1 MEKILLIHT
10 KYQNFGGED
19 QSIINEVELLKTK
32 FNVKTLMNTNK
43 ITNIVNDL
51 ITIVF
56 NRNFLFEKKLRKD
69 LKEFNPD
76 FIYVHNTWFKV
87 SLGIFKILNEQNK
100 PVVIKLHNFRYHCT
114 ENYLHKNH
122 LGNKKICEAC
132 GIQKNSKKIFNKYFE
147 NSYIKSFFAIRYGK
161 KYLNILK
168 NSKVKIVLLTDFH
181 KQFLIKKGINQNR
194 ITVIPN
200 FISIKDTK
208 NNTASNNYLVYAG
221 RVSKEKGL
229 FELLE
234 TFNKLEMNEVSLKI
248 IGDGPLLSS
257 LKKKYLNNSKFV
269 FLGNTKNDEVL
280 SIMSRSIGVV
290 TATKL
295 YEGQPTLLCEASSL
309 GIPSIFPKTGGIN
322 EFFPKNYIYSYNQ
335 FDYKDLAEQL
345 EKMIN
350 DTELKKIGIE
360 NQKFIS
366 NMLDKEE
373 IVKMFK
379 KVFI

>member
-161 KYLNILK
+161 KYFNILK

-335 FDYKDLAEQL
+335 FDYKNLAEQL

>member
-1 MEKILLIHT
+1 M
-10 KYQNFGGED
+10 
-19 QSIINEVELLKTK
+19 
-32 FNVKTLMNTNK
+32 
-43 ITNIVNDL
+43 
-51 ITIVF
+51 
-56 NRNFLFEKKLRKD
+56 
-69 LKEFNPD
+69 
-76 FIYVHNTWFKV
+76 
-87 SLGIFKILNEQNK
+87 
-100 PVVIKLHNFRYHCT
+100 
-114 ENYLHKNH
+114 HKNH

-132 GIQKNSKKIFNKYFE
+132 GIQKNSKKKFNKYFE
-147 NSYIKSFFAIRYGK
+147 NSYIKSFFAIKYGK

-208 NNTASNNYLVYAG
+208 KNTDSNNYFVYAG

-234 TFNKLEMNEVSLKI
+234 TFNKLKMNEVSLKI

-309 GIPSIFPKTGGIN
+309 GVPSIFPKTGGIN
-322 EFFPKNYIYSYNQ
+322 EFFPKDYIYSYNQ

-366 NMLDKEE
+366 NMLDEEE

>member
-43 ITNIVNDL
+43 ITNIINDL

-147 NSYIKSFFAIRYGK
+147 NSYIKSFFAIKYGK

-208 NNTASNNYLVYAG
+208 KNTDSNNYFVYAG

-309 GIPSIFPKTGGIN
+309 GVPSIFPKTGGIN
-322 EFFPKNYIYSYNQ
+322 EFFPKDYIYSYNQ

-366 NMLDKEE
+366 NMLDEEE

>member
-181 KQFLIKKGINQNR
+181 KQFLIKKGINKNR

-280 SIMSRSIGVV
+280 SIMSKSIGVV

>member
-43 ITNIVNDL
+43 ITNIINDL

-147 NSYIKSFFAIRYGK
+147 NSYIKSFFAIKYGK

-208 NNTASNNYLVYAG
+208 KNTDSNNYFVYAG

-234 TFNKLEMNEVSLKI
+234 TFNKLELNEVSLKI

>member
-43 ITNIVNDL
+43 ITNIINDL

-208 NNTASNNYLVYAG
+208 KNTDSNNYFVYAG

-234 TFNKLEMNEVSLKI
+234 TFNKLELNEVSLKI

-309 GIPSIFPKTGGIN
+309 GVPSIFPKTGGIN
-322 EFFPKNYIYSYNQ
+322 EFFPKDYIYSYNQ

>member
-147 NSYIKSFFAIRYGK
+147 NSYIKSFFAIKYGK

>member
-161 KYLNILK
+161 KYFNILK

-322 EFFPKNYIYSYNQ
+322 EFFPKDYIYSYNQ

>member
-280 SIMSRSIGVV
+280 SIMSRGIGVV

>member
-1 MEKILLIHT
+1 
-10 KYQNFGGED
+10 
-19 QSIINEVELLKTK
+19 
-32 FNVKTLMNTNK
+32 
-43 ITNIVNDL
+43 
-51 ITIVF
+51 
-56 NRNFLFEKKLRKD
+56 
-69 LKEFNPD
+69 
-76 FIYVHNTWFKV
+76 
-87 SLGIFKILNEQNK
+87 
-100 PVVIKLHNFRYHCT
+100 
-114 ENYLHKNH
+114 
-122 LGNKKICEAC
+122 
-132 GIQKNSKKIFNKYFE
+132 
-147 NSYIKSFFAIRYGK
+147 
-161 KYLNILK
+161 
-168 NSKVKIVLLTDFH
+168 
-181 KQFLIKKGINQNR
+181 
-194 ITVIPN
+194 
-200 FISIKDTK
+200 
-208 NNTASNNYLVYAG
+208 
-221 RVSKEKGL
+221 
-229 FELLE
+229 
-234 TFNKLEMNEVSLKI
+234 MNEVSLKI

>member
-43 ITNIVNDL
+43 ITNIMNDL

-122 LGNKKICEAC
+122 LGNKKICQAC

-147 NSYIKSFFAIRYGK
+147 NSYIKSFFAIKYGK

-322 EFFPKNYIYSYNQ
+322 EFFPKDYIYSYNQ

-350 DTELKKIGIE
+350 DTELKKIGNE
-360 NQKFIS
+360 NQKFMS

>member
-147 NSYIKSFFAIRYGK
+147 NSYIKSFFAIKYGK

-335 FDYKDLAEQL
+335 FDYKNLAEQL

>member
-181 KQFLIKKGINQNR
+181 KQFLIKKGINKNR

-280 SIMSRSIGVV
+280 SVMSRSIGVV

>member
-122 LGNKKICEAC
+122 LGNKKICQAC

-147 NSYIKSFFAIRYGK
+147 NSYIKSFFAIKYGK

-322 EFFPKNYIYSYNQ
+322 EFFPKDYIYSYNQ

-350 DTELKKIGIE
+350 DTELKKIGNE
-360 NQKFIS
+360 NQKFMS

>member
-43 ITNIVNDL
+43 ITNIINDL

-122 LGNKKICEAC
+122 LGNKKICQAC

-147 NSYIKSFFAIRYGK
+147 NSYIKSFFAIKYGK

-322 EFFPKNYIYSYNQ
+322 EFFPKDYIYSYNQ

-350 DTELKKIGIE
+350 DTELKKIGNE
-360 NQKFIS
+360 NQKFMS

>member
-43 ITNIVNDL
+43 ITNIINDL

-147 NSYIKSFFAIRYGK
+147 NSYIKSFFAIKYGK

-208 NNTASNNYLVYAG
+208 KNTDSNNYFVYAG

-234 TFNKLEMNEVSLKI
+234 TFNKLKMNEVSLKI

-309 GIPSIFPKTGGIN
+309 GVPSIFPKTGGIN
-322 EFFPKNYIYSYNQ
+322 EFFPKDYIYSYNQ

-366 NMLDKEE
+366 NMLDEEE

>member
-181 KQFLIKKGINQNR
+181 KQFLIKKGINKNR